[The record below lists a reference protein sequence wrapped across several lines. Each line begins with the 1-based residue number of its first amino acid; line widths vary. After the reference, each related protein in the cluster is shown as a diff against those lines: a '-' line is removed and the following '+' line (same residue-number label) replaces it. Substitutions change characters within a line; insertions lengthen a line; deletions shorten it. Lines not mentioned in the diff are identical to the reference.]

1 MDHTAFRPLS
11 FKSIKGRFRLIEVNY
26 VSYTDGSGFFA
37 VSRPDTPQPFPFSP
51 SMRCHVAKHDDDEII
66 PLPVITN
73 WMSRLALTTQEI
85 GTFWAVE
92 DLGDYPTQIN
102 LPL

>member
-1 MDHTAFRPLS
+1 MDRDACRPLP

-37 VSRPDTPQPFPFSP
+37 VSRPGNPQPVPFSP
-51 SMRCHVAKHDDDEII
+51 SMRCFVARHADEDII
-66 PLPVITN
+66 PLPVIEN
-73 WMSRLALTTQEI
+73 WMTRLAVTAQEA

-92 DLGDYPTQIN
+92 DLGDGPTQIS
-102 LPL
+102 LSF